1 MCKLKYFGQVPQS
14 VITLELVMWLRPPSI
29 PPKNHIATRCN
40 MNKKRQKQ
48 IIFRLSES
56 EAEKLKKNIE
66 RSGRNQQEYLVA
78 CALQKKITN
87 TDGIKMLLPELKRIG
102 SNLNQITKVLNATGQ
117 YEPQLMTENQKE
129 LNDLWQQLRQ
139 QIARLD

>member
-1 MCKLKYFGQVPQS
+1 
-14 VITLELVMWLRPPSI
+14 
-29 PPKNHIATRCN
+29 

-66 RSGRNQQEYLVA
+66 RSGRNQQEYLAA

-87 TDGIKMLLPELKRIG
+87 TDGIKVLLPELKRIG
-102 SNLNQITKVLNATGQ
+102 SNLNQIAKVLNTTGQ
-117 YEPQLMTENQKE
+117 CEPQLFAENQKE
-129 LNDLWQQLRQ
+129 LNEIWQLLKQ

>member
-1 MCKLKYFGQVPQS
+1 
-14 VITLELVMWLRPPSI
+14 
-29 PPKNHIATRCN
+29 

-56 EAEKLKKNIE
+56 EAEKFKKNIE
-66 RSGRNQQEYLVA
+66 RSGKKQQEYLAA

-102 SNLNQITKVLNATGQ
+102 SNLNQIAKVLNTTGQ
-117 YEPQLMTENQKE
+117 CEPQLFAENQKE
-129 LNDLWQQLRQ
+129 LNEIWQLLKQ

>member
-1 MCKLKYFGQVPQS
+1 
-14 VITLELVMWLRPPSI
+14 
-29 PPKNHIATRCN
+29 

-56 EAEKLKKNIE
+56 EAEKKKKNIE

>member
-1 MCKLKYFGQVPQS
+1 
-14 VITLELVMWLRPPSI
+14 
-29 PPKNHIATRCN
+29 

-66 RSGRNQQEYLVA
+66 RSGKNQQEYLVA

-87 TDGIKMLLPELKRIG
+87 TDGIKMLLPELKRVG
-102 SNLNQITKVLNATGQ
+102 GNLNQIAKALNATGRCEQ
-117 YEPQLMTENQKE
+117 QLIAENQKE
-129 LNDLWQQLRQ
+129 LNEVWQQLRQ
-139 QIARLD
+139 LIAQLD